1 MKKLRL
7 MLIEDETFTR
17 ATIKTALE
25 QQGLKILFDTATVSE
40 AIDFA
45 GKNKLDAAVI
55 DYNLGSGPN
64 GIDVA
69 NALRD
74 LQPNLGIIL
83 LTAFL
88 NPRQLEAKMSKLP
101 VGSKYLIK
109 HTVTDIGV
117 LVREIESAIAGAAAV

>member
-1 MKKLRL
+1 
-7 MLIEDETFTR
+7 MLIEDEAFTR
-17 ATIKTALE
+17 ATIRTALE
-25 QQGLKILFDTATVSE
+25 QQGLRILFDTDKVSE

-45 GKNKLDAAVI
+45 KTNKLDAAVI

-69 NALRD
+69 NALRE
-74 LQPNLGIIL
+74 LQPSIGIVL

-88 NPRQLEAKMSKLP
+88 NPRQLEAKISKLP

-117 LVREIESAIAGAAAV
+117 LVREIEDAIKSAGAA